1 MKPIVAILG
10 RPNVGK
16 STFFNN
22 LTSSRDA
29 LVVDR
34 PGITRDRQYGVAHHN
49 SNSFLIIDTGGI
61 GEINHENKDIADL
74 MTEQSMFAANESSVL
89 VWIVDGRIGL
99 TNVDE
104 ILAKNLRKLNKP
116 IFLAINKLEGNLS
129 SIELN
134 DFYSLG
140 LDSIWPISAKR
151 GDGISKLLDA
161 LVGQLSCEPKN
172 KLEEE
177 NLIISILGKPN
188 VGKSTLINKIIGKK
202 RILTFDQPGTTR
214 DSIKVPTKKNGKN
227 YTFIDTA
234 GIRRKSRVND
244 TVEKF
249 SILKS
254 FDAIESAKIVILVID
269 AIEGVT
275 EQDSTLLGMIQ
286 DSGKSIIVAINKWD
300 GLEKIEK
307 DRIKS
312 QLSRK
317 FSFIDYVEYH
327 YISAL
332 NGTGVN
338 SLFKKIDAIVNSLDI
353 NFSTSRLTE
362 ILQKIISK
370 HPPKI
375 INGRRIKLR
384 YMHLGDTSPI
394 RFIIHGNQTKNVP
407 DSYKRYL
414 SKAIT
419 KELKLVGTPVLIE
432 FKQSENPYK
441 GKRNILTKRQINKR
455 ARLIKYS
462 KKN

>member
-1 MKPIVAILG
+1 M
-10 RPNVGK
+10 
-16 STFFNN
+16 
-22 LTSSRDA
+22 
-29 LVVDR
+29 
-34 PGITRDRQYGVAHHN
+34 
-49 SNSFLIIDTGGI
+49 
-61 GEINHENKDIADL
+61 
-74 MTEQSMFAANESSVL
+74 
-89 VWIVDGRIGL
+89 
-99 TNVDE
+99 
-104 ILAKNLRKLNKP
+104 
-116 IFLAINKLEGNLS
+116 
-129 SIELN
+129 
-134 DFYSLG
+134 
-140 LDSIWPISAKR
+140 
-151 GDGISKLLDA
+151 
-161 LVGQLSCEPKN
+161 
-172 KLEEE
+172 
-177 NLIISILGKPN
+177 
-188 VGKSTLINKIIGKK
+188 
-202 RILTFDQPGTTR
+202 
-214 DSIKVPTKKNGKN
+214 
-227 YTFIDTA
+227 IDTA
-234 GIRRKSRVND
+234 GVRRKSKVND

-286 DSGKSIIVAINKWD
+286 DSGKSIIVVINKWD

-307 DRIKS
+307 DRVKS

-332 NGTGVN
+332 NGTGIN
-338 SLFKKIDAIVNSLDI
+338 SLFKKIDAIVNSLNI

-362 ILQKIISK
+362 ILQKIILK

-384 YMHLGDTSPI
+384 YMHLGDTCPI

-419 KELKLVGTPVLIE
+419 KELKLLGTPVLIE

>member
-1 MKPIVAILG
+1 MKKPI
-10 RPNVGK
+10 
-16 STFFNN
+16 
-22 LTSSRDA
+22 
-29 LVVDR
+29 
-34 PGITRDRQYGVAHHN
+34 IT
-49 SNSFLIIDTGGI
+49 
-61 GEINHENKDIADL
+61 
-74 MTEQSMFAANESSVL
+74 
-89 VWIVDGRIGL
+89 
-99 TNVDE
+99 
-104 ILAKNLRKLNKP
+104 
-116 IFLAINKLEGNLS
+116 
-129 SIELN
+129 
-134 DFYSLG
+134 
-140 LDSIWPISAKR
+140 
-151 GDGISKLLDA
+151 
-161 LVGQLSCEPKN
+161 
-172 KLEEE
+172 
-177 NLIISILGKPN
+177 ILGKPN
-188 VGKSTLINKIIGKK
+188 VGKSTLINKIIGEK

-234 GIRRKSRVND
+234 GVRRKSRVND

-332 NGTGVN
+332 NGTGIN
-338 SLFKKIDAIVNSLDI
+338 SLFKKIDAIVNSLNI

-384 YMHLGDTSPI
+384 YMHLGDTCPI

>member
-1 MKPIVAILG
+1 MKPIVAIVG

-49 SNSFLIIDTGGI
+49 SKSFLIIDTGGI

-161 LVGQLSCEPKN
+161 LVGQLSCPSKN

-188 VGKSTLINKIIGKK
+188 VGKSTLINKIIGEK

-234 GIRRKSRVND
+234 GVRRKSRVND

>member
-1 MKPIVAILG
+1 MKPIVAIVG

-151 GDGISKLLDA
+151 GDGISQLLDA
-161 LVGQLSCEPKN
+161 LVGQLSCESKN

-188 VGKSTLINKIIGKK
+188 VGKSTLINKIIGEK
-202 RILTFDQPGTTR
+202 RVLTFDQPGTTR

-234 GIRRKSRVND
+234 GVRRKSRVND

-384 YMHLGDTSPI
+384 YMHLGDTNPI

>member
-1 MKPIVAILG
+1 MKPIVAIVG

-151 GDGISKLLDA
+151 GDGIGKLLDA
-161 LVGQLSCEPKN
+161 LVGQLSCESKN

-188 VGKSTLINKIIGKK
+188 VGKSTLINKIIGEK

-234 GIRRKSRVND
+234 GVRRKSRVND

-384 YMHLGDTSPI
+384 YMHLGDTCPI

>member
-1 MKPIVAILG
+1 MKPIVAIVG

-151 GDGISKLLDA
+151 GDGIGKLLDA
-161 LVGQLSCEPKN
+161 LVGQLSCESKN

-188 VGKSTLINKIIGKK
+188 VGKSTLINKIIGEK

-234 GIRRKSRVND
+234 GVRRKSRVND

-286 DSGKSIIVAINKWD
+286 DTGKSIIVAINKWD

-384 YMHLGDTSPI
+384 YMHLGDTCPI

>member
-1 MKPIVAILG
+1 MKPIVAIIG

-49 SNSFLIIDTGGI
+49 SNSFLIIDTGGM
-61 GEINHENKDIADL
+61 GEINHESKDIADL

-104 ILAKNLRKLNKP
+104 VLAKNLRKLNKP

-129 SIELN
+129 GIELN

-161 LVGQLSCEPKN
+161 LVGQLSFESKN
-172 KLEEE
+172 KVEEE

-188 VGKSTLINKIIGKK
+188 VGKSTLINKIIGEK
-202 RILTFDQPGTTR
+202 RVLTFDQPGTTR

-234 GIRRKSRVND
+234 GVRRKSKVND

-254 FDAIESAKIVILVID
+254 FETIESAKIVILVID

-300 GLEKIEK
+300 RLEKIEK

-317 FSFIDYVEYH
+317 FSFIDYAEYH

-338 SLFKKIDAIVNSLDI
+338 SLFKKIDVIVNSLDI

-384 YMHLGDTSPI
+384 YMHLGDTNPI
-394 RFIIHGNQTKNVP
+394 RFIIHGNQTNNVP
-407 DSYKRYL
+407 DSYERYL

-455 ARLIKYS
+455 ARLIKYR

>member
-151 GDGISKLLDA
+151 GDGIGKLLDA
-161 LVGQLSCEPKN
+161 LVGQLSCESKN

-188 VGKSTLINKIIGKK
+188 VGKSTLINKIIGEK

-234 GIRRKSRVND
+234 GVRRKSRVND

-275 EQDSTLLGMIQ
+275 EQDSTLLGIIQ

>member
-1 MKPIVAILG
+1 MKPIVAIVG

-151 GDGISKLLDA
+151 GDGIGKLLDA
-161 LVGQLSCEPKN
+161 LVGQLSCESKN

-188 VGKSTLINKIIGKK
+188 VGKSTLINKIIGEK

-234 GIRRKSRVND
+234 GVRRKSRVND

-275 EQDSTLLGMIQ
+275 EQDSTLLGIIQ

>member
-1 MKPIVAILG
+1 MKPIVAIVG

-61 GEINHENKDIADL
+61 GEINHESKDIADL

-161 LVGQLSCEPKN
+161 LVGQLSCESEN

-188 VGKSTLINKIIGKK
+188 VGKSTLINKIIGEK
-202 RILTFDQPGTTR
+202 RVLTFDQPGTTR

-227 YTFIDTA
+227 YTLIDTA
-234 GIRRKSRVND
+234 GVRRKSRVND

-332 NGTGVN
+332 NGTGIN
-338 SLFKKIDAIVNSLDI
+338 SLFKKIDAIVNSLNI

-384 YMHLGDTSPI
+384 YMHLGDTCPI